1 MNGLLLVIQTISDF
15 LWGTPMTIALIG
27 TGLYLSIKFK
37 FRYITKIKFHFQ
49 NTFGKMFKGKGEGEG
64 TVSGFAAACTAMAN
78 TIGVGNIGGVATAI
92 TMGGPGAI
100 FWMWIS
106 ALLGM
111 STKACE
117 IILGQ
122 RYRVKYENSMDEYMC
137 DRSFVMKNALG
148 WKKGA
153 FILAICCFVLGP
165 WTCCVQTES
174 VVNSLKE
181 AFGIKPLFAIIVLGI
196 TCFLTIAGGLKRIS
210 SVMERIVP
218 FMAMLYILGGIGILL
233 MNINA
238 VPGAVALIFKSAF
251 TPMAGVGG
259 FAGATVKEAMR
270 YGIARGL
277 YSNDAGTGYGIVAHA
292 AGITDHPV
300 RQSSWGW
307 GEVFL
312 DTIVVCSVT
321 ALSLIL
327 TNSYID
333 YPNVTS
339 AQLTTVA
346 FKVEYG
352 NIGGYFLSLAITVF
366 AWTTIIGMY
375 YSCAKSVNYAFG
387 DSNANKI
394 ATPIYMVL
402 CMEVAIV
409 TNVLHKQF
417 FYCNEQGQYVHG
429 KAYLV
434 TYIFTLICIA
444 AVIINCFINQEE
456 YQKNELRAIKEFLG
470 VALVCV
476 TIQMKFQSVL
486 MTGFG
491 LSLGI
496 TILFWALYNP
506 QLYIDSL
513 TGLYSKGYFRRWFP
527 EQIKRKKELH
537 LLMIDLW
544 KLKQVNKLY
553 GVTTGDELLIQI
565 AEYLHKINEAN
576 HVFRIHGNRF
586 FVFTTSLM
594 DYETNKDAIMK
605 LFKRPFKVKGER
617 ISFSAA
623 ICGIINVQEVKEI
636 DVLIDYLEYLVQLK
650 PKSDRTILI
659 QNDQHTK
666 EGFLYEQ
673 EVKKYMATAIEED
686 LFEVYYQP
694 LYDLKEKRYRTMEAL
709 SRLRHPSLGMISPEV
724 FIGIAEKHG
733 QIAKLGYLQFR
744 KVCKFIKEHPQIM
757 EKIESIKY
765 NLSPLELLKSGYSKK
780 LLRTIEEFDIPF
792 SYFQFEITETVA
804 TEYSEALY
812 QTIADFKK
820 SGIQICLDD
829 FGSGYANLNT
839 VLKLP
844 FSTIKLDRSLL
855 NGICYDDQVALL
867 YKNIVAVMQNL
878 GHKVVAEGVETQ
890 EEIDLLKQ
898 WGVDLVQGYYYTK
911 PLDSEQ
917 IIHKLEKDVC

>member
-153 FILAICCFVLGP
+153 FILAICCFALGP

-181 AFGIKPLFAIIVLGI
+181 VFGIKPLFAIIVLGI

-238 VPGAVALIFKSAF
+238 VPGAVA
-251 TPMAGVGG
+251 
-259 FAGATVKEAMR
+259 
-270 YGIARGL
+270 
-277 YSNDAGTGYGIVAHA
+277 HA

-346 FKVEYG
+346 FKVAYG

-394 ATPIYMVL
+394 ATPIYMVYYML
-402 CMEVAIV
+402 PCLLFYNIKADLLWAATDLLSAVYVIV
-409 TNVLHKQF
+409 TL
-417 FYCNEQGQYVHG
+417 
-429 KAYLV
+429 
-434 TYIFTLICIA
+434 IFI
-444 AVIINCFINQEE
+444 
-456 YQKNELRAIKEFLG
+456 YSKRKE
-470 VALVCV
+470 
-476 TIQMKFQSVL
+476 IMR
-486 MTGFG
+486 
-491 LSLGI
+491 
-496 TILFWALYNP
+496 LYNDFWDRFIP
-506 QLYIDSL
+506 ALKRGEY
-513 TGLYSKGYFRRWFP
+513 P
-527 EQIKRKKELH
+527 EK
-537 LLMIDLW
+537 
-544 KLKQVNKLY
+544 V
-553 GVTTGDELLIQI
+553 
-565 AEYLHKINEAN
+565 
-576 HVFRIHGNRF
+576 
-586 FVFTTSLM
+586 S
-594 DYETNKDAIMK
+594 YET
-605 LFKRPFKVKGER
+605 VEEKG
-617 ISFSAA
+617 
-623 ICGIINVQEVKEI
+623 
-636 DVLIDYLEYLVQLK
+636 DVL
-650 PKSDRTILI
+650 
-659 QNDQHTK
+659 
-666 EGFLYEQ
+666 
-673 EVKKYMATAIEED
+673 
-686 LFEVYYQP
+686 
-694 LYDLKEKRYRTMEAL
+694 
-709 SRLRHPSLGMISPEV
+709 
-724 FIGIAEKHG
+724 
-733 QIAKLGYLQFR
+733 
-744 KVCKFIKEHPQIM
+744 
-757 EKIESIKY
+757 
-765 NLSPLELLKSGYSKK
+765 
-780 LLRTIEEFDIPF
+780 
-792 SYFQFEITETVA
+792 
-804 TEYSEALY
+804 
-812 QTIADFKK
+812 
-820 SGIQICLDD
+820 
-829 FGSGYANLNT
+829 
-839 VLKLP
+839 
-844 FSTIKLDRSLL
+844 
-855 NGICYDDQVALL
+855 
-867 YKNIVAVMQNL
+867 
-878 GHKVVAEGVETQ
+878 
-890 EEIDLLKQ
+890 
-898 WGVDLVQGYYYTK
+898 
-911 PLDSEQ
+911 
-917 IIHKLEKDVC
+917 